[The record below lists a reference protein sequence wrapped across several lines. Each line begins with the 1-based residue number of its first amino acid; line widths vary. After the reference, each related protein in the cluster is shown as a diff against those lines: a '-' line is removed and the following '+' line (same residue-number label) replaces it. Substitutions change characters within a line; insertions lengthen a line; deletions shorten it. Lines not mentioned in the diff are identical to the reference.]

1 MLFYSVPNLCLCL
14 QVCSYVVHKRCH
26 EFVAFKCPGVDKG
39 VDSDD
44 ARTKHQFVVH
54 TYTSPTFCDHCGS
67 LLYGII
73 HQGYK
78 CRACDMNVHKKCQ
91 DSVGRLR
98 PVPVPLLRLVFRFL
112 TSAAVTTRSA
122 AAGSSSGSTP
132 TRTSCVARSSRLR
145 T

>member
-1 MLFYSVPNLCLCL
+1 MYTIKELIEYLINYCL

-44 ARTKHQFVVH
+44 ARTKHHFIVH

-67 LLYGII
+67 LLYGLI

-91 DSVGRLR
+91 DSVRYTPNRKRNSLI
-98 PVPVPLLRLVFRFL
+98 PQIL
-112 TSAAVTTRSA
+112 T
-122 AAGSSSGSTP
+122 
-132 TRTSCVARSSRLR
+132 
-145 T
+145 